1 MKRTFLGNS
10 PGSTVIDASAA
21 LAVCKPRRGAK
32 RESATNRGFS
42 LLELM
47 TVVSIALVTM
57 AIASPIMMNAISSGK
72 VRGKMTEFSGLVQ
85 ACRSSAVHLNQ
96 TKHLK
101 LKQSGGAWVA
111 FVDDPGST
119 LTTPTMTMPQAWL
132 PRNMQKVAPPTSTP
146 TPLDS
151 TIMWDDGLGATPLSD
166 DKLCFNSRGIPCT
179 CPLTPS
185 AACTGITN
193 GYAYYFTLTSQPGGT
208 RWAALGISPA
218 GRIKTFFW
226 DGGAWTN

>member
-1 MKRTFLGNS
+1 VKTIFLGKL
-10 PGSTVIDASAA
+10 PGSIVTDARTAPAA
-21 LAVCKPRRGAK
+21 CKPRRGAQQE
-32 RESATNRGFS
+32 RLRNGGFS

-57 AIASPIMMNAISSGK
+57 AIASPIMINAISSGK

-85 ACRSSAVHLNQ
+85 ACRSQAVQLNQ
-96 TKHLK
+96 TKHMK
-101 LKQSGGAWVA
+101 LKQSGTAWVA

-119 LTTPTMTMPQAWL
+119 LTTPTMTMAQAWL

-146 TPLDS
+146 TPLNS
-151 TIMWDDGLGATPLSD
+151 TIMWGDAGGVTPLSD
-166 DKLCFNSRGIPCT
+166 DKLCFNSRGIPCS

-185 AACTGITN
+185 AACAGITN